1 MTIEP
6 EEVDGPLT
14 PARKPGTTAE
24 DPDASR
30 LRSAVRSSWKRT
42 RSLLPRRA
50 DLVAARRQPRRDL
63 LAGLTVA
70 VVALPLALAFGISS
84 GLGAGAG
91 LVTAV
96 VAGILAAI
104 FGGSNLQVSGPT
116 GAMTVVLVPIVAA
129 YGASGVLVVGLF
141 AGLILIGLAF
151 AGAGRSM
158 RYIPLPVVEGFT
170 VGIALIIGLQQVPAA
185 LGVSGEGQQ
194 VARVAIDAVR
204 TWLLDPQWVAP
215 MLTAGVVAAMLS
227 AARFRPG
234 LPVSLVAVVA
244 VTAIVQVGGLDVT
257 TIGAL
262 PSGFPHPTLPQ
273 IDGGGI
279 SHLVLPAVAV
289 AALAALESLLSA
301 TVADSMSVGER
312 HDSDRELFGQGVAN
326 LVTPLFGGIPATAAI
341 ARTAVNVRAGARSKL
356 AAISQSVVLLL
367 VALFASGWVSD
378 IPLAALAGVLIAT
391 AIRMVEVSSLRALAR
406 STHGDALVLGVTA
419 LATLAFDLVTAVLL
433 GLAVA
438 GVWALR
444 QVARSARVD
453 EMALDP
459 EDHATE
465 EQSLLDEHI
474 VAYRL
479 EGSLFFGA
487 AHSFLLGLSEISD
500 VRVVVLRLSRVS
512 TLDAT
517 GASVLADTINRL
529 ERRHITVLLSGVRH
543 EHARVLTQLGV
554 YDELAHERHVFDST
568 PEAIA
573 HARVHAARIAHPPGP
588 QPTP

>member
-1 MTIEP
+1 MTTDP
-6 EEVDGPLT
+6 ADPGGQGGPQGSVEAAV
-14 PARKPGTTAE
+14 P
-24 DPDASR
+24 SR
-30 LRSAVRSSWKRT
+30 FRSARGAAWHRT
-42 RSLLPRRA
+42 RSLLPQRA

-63 LAGLTVA
+63 VAGLTVA
-70 VVALPLALAFGISS
+70 VVALPLALAFGITS

-96 VAGILAAI
+96 VAGILAAV

-129 YGASGVLVVGLF
+129 YGGSGVLVVGLM
-141 AGLILIGLAF
+141 AGAILIGLAF

-170 VGIALIIGLQQVPAA
+170 LGIAVIIGLQQVPAA
-185 LGVSGEGQQ
+185 LGVTAEGQQ
-194 VARVAIDAVR
+194 VLRVAIEAVHR
-204 TWLLDPQWVAP
+204 WLLDPQWAAP
-215 MLTAGVVAAMLS
+215 MLAAGVIASMLA

-244 VTAIVQVGGLDVT
+244 ATAIVRFGGLDVA

-262 PSGFPHPTLPQ
+262 PSGFPHPTLPP
-273 IDGGGI
+273 IDPAGL
-279 SHLVLPAVAV
+279 SDLVLPAVAV

-301 TVADSMSVGER
+301 TVADSMSVSER

-341 ARTAVNVRAGARSKL
+341 ARTAVNVRAGARSRL
-356 AAISQSVVLLL
+356 AAVTQSVVLLL
-367 VALFASGWVSD
+367 VALFASRWVSD
-378 IPLAALAGVLIAT
+378 VPLAALAGVLIAT
-391 AIRMVEVSSLRALAR
+391 AVRMVEVSSLRALAR

-419 LATLAFDLVTAVLL
+419 LATVVFDLVTAVLL

-438 GVWALR
+438 GIWALR

-453 EMALDP
+453 EMPLDA

-465 EQSLLDEHI
+465 EQSLIDEHI

-487 AHSFLLGLSEISD
+487 AHSFLLALSEISD

-543 EHARVLTQLGV
+543 EHTRVLDQLGV
-554 YDELAHERHVFDST
+554 YDQLAHERHVFDST

-573 HARVHAARIAHPPGP
+573 HARVHAARVAHRPGP
-588 QPTP
+588 QPTR